1 MARRLHWRSL
11 SGQQTPPR
19 FAFRPTCQPALK
31 HRSKSCEL
39 MAAWSPKT
47 RCNWPLGRRLPRLT
61 NHRIAQSA
69 IRLNQTACPA
79 SRDRRFSC
87 APINWSRGTNVSLL
101 FAFQRHRLGAKCK
114 MKFIRLGLNQRFLRK
129 GFEVHGA
136 SRTGRR
142 LVGLRRSFSK
152 IRNLNFDLMRPYR
165 WSLLSC
171 YLKSTFHNG
180 SSGGGATRS
189 GNRSKSDQ
197 AIFNWRAVIRYR
209 STDANTCQPVVVTG
223 SNWNQENDPT
233 QTAHSA
239 RNTMSEKR
247 SALGHFNCLGAV
259 ARGDCDHH

>member
-1 MARRLHWRSL
+1 
-11 SGQQTPPR
+11 
-19 FAFRPTCQPALK
+19 
-31 HRSKSCEL
+31 
-39 MAAWSPKT
+39 
-47 RCNWPLGRRLPRLT
+47 
-61 NHRIAQSA
+61 
-69 IRLNQTACPA
+69 
-79 SRDRRFSC
+79 
-87 APINWSRGTNVSLL
+87 
-101 FAFQRHRLGAKCK
+101 
-114 MKFIRLGLNQRFLRK
+114 LRK

-259 ARGDCDHH
+259 ARGDCDHHAMVSIVGKETNAAVNECEMRALNVVAPPMKDVGPKFWIASEQALG